1 MQFHHTDRPLIK
13 ATLLNVI
20 FADGEFV
27 GADDGGGRFCGRAA
41 IEQGSEFVLA
51 YIVDI
56 VDEVLGIDLR
66 QPEREHCQFLIFYN
80 LKDRLKLSRGIN
92 VWKK

>member
-1 MQFHHTDRPLIK
+1 MIK

-27 GADDGGGRFCGRAA
+27 GVDDGGSRFCGRAA
-41 IEQGSEFVLA
+41 IGQGSDFVLA

-56 VDEVLGIDLR
+56 VAEVLGT
-66 QPEREHCQFLIFYN
+66 IFDN
-80 LKDRLKLSRGIN
+80 PKGSIASFPFFTPSKIG
-92 VWKK
+92 